1 MDKPTTIETTSPMY
15 NNVAPPTD
23 TPAATALGDGLLK
36 ALPIGLV
43 RGLVV
48 LVGHDDPATGHDA
61 NLGRLARDIIRHD
74 LLVLATG
81 SAAKELDLE
90 GLTEAAGLE
99 DAGAGL
105 AQFCAYCDVPPVL
118 PAGEG
123 TSQGPVLGLCIRLS
137 GGLGARMADLEKQIH
152 TLAGHEFNVAS
163 PAQLGKAPLQ
173 RRLASSCSQDSSKD
187 MSPTEVPANST
198 STFSGVLSGNAAP
211 VAEEAPPPSANT
223 KKKQF
228 FKKSKNDDMDT

>member
-15 NNVAPPTD
+15 NNVTPPTD

-81 SAAKELDLE
+81 SAARELDLD

-137 GGLGARMADLEKQIH
+137 GGLGARMADLPVTVVRTAQ
-152 TLAGHEFNVAS
+152 GVAS
-163 PAQLGKAPLQ
+163 AALEAVFGPGLDLPADPASAVAELSRRITGK
-173 RRLASSCSQDSSKD
+173 RLAL
-187 MSPTEVPANST
+187 
-198 STFSGVLSGNAAP
+198 GL
-211 VAEEAPPPSANT
+211 
-223 KKKQF
+223 
-228 FKKSKNDDMDT
+228 NDRFEGAVYS